1 MVLARICTGIK
12 QGGERCRNAPLRD
25 EPLCFWHHPDYA
37 EAADEARKLGGR
49 RRRRDGSVA
58 TEYDFEGLASVRDIR
73 RLLEIAVMDG
83 LGLENSIARVRA
95 LIAASLGAAKLLEVG
110 EMEERLTAIETTL
123 RGRITAPAS
132 RR

>member
-1 MVLARICTGIK
+1 M
-12 QGGERCRNAPLRD
+12 
-25 EPLCFWHHPDYA
+25 
-37 EAADEARKLGGR
+37 
-49 RRRRDGSVA
+49 A

-123 RGRITAPAS
+123 RGRIRTAS